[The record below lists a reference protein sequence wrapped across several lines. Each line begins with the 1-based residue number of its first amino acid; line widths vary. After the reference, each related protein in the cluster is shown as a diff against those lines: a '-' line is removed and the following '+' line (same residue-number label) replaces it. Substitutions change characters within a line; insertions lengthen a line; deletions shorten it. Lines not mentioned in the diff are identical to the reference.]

1 MDTDILIKKTISNF
15 FDLAKD
21 RIITCSEATI
31 EKPWFGGLFF
41 SEAEKAT
48 QKLGI
53 NSGILLFRNFA
64 KIKKVFQSILDHI
77 ATWTEPWPK
86 CLDQPFIS

>member
-15 FDLAKD
+15 FALTND
-21 RIITCSEATI
+21 RITTCSEATI

-41 SEAEKAT
+41 SEEERAT
-48 QKLGI
+48 KKPGI
-53 NSGILLFRNFA
+53 NSGILLFSNKE
-64 KIKKVFQSILDHI
+64 KIQIVFQDILQHI
-77 ATWTEPWPK
+77 ASWEGPWPK